1 MAHLMQNLHSKTS
14 GIEFVHS
21 HVWGE
26 LKEVNPFVEFHV
38 FLVVDVQL
46 FVRIDRH
53 QQRADVRL
61 HPSGQTIAFTCN
73 VLER

>member
-1 MAHLMQNLHSKTS
+1 MAGLLQKLHRKTPR
-14 GIEFVHS
+14 IIFVHS

-53 QQRADVRL
+53 QQCADVRL
-61 HPSGQTIAFTCN
+61 HPSGQTIVFACD